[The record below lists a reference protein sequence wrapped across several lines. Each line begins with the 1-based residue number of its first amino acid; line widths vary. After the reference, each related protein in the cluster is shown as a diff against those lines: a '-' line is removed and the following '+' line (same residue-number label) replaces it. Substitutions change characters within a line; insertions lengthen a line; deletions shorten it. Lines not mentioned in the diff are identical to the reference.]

1 MGNHGHDCLAFGNAL
16 VCSGVYFAQDLRLVP
31 DCIDSS
37 AVRTGS
43 SLLEVVKQYDMG
55 VRNVLGDC
63 IRGENHA
70 LMPSRSNISLTQWQQ
85 FHRYIW

>member
-1 MGNHGHDCLAFGNAL
+1 MGNHGHDCNAFGNAL
-16 VCSGVYFAQDLRLVP
+16 VCSGVCFAQDLRLVP

-55 VRNVLGDC
+55 VGNVLGDC